1 MPSNLRVSKFIFGVV
16 FFMGFSFEIITIV
29 LLTKK
34 PMISRKNALISKFII
49 HKVGNK
55 FNNTKNAFSEK
66 LVDFDEPSYD
76 LMLPFLLRPFGSV
89 VQSYRFNH
97 HANISLNEINSYST
111 QIFNNEEAFIDVSKH
126 IVTHLFEQSTSAQI
140 KTGDVLVVMF
150 EGIEFNE
157 ITTNALG
164 IFKIENKV
172 NFFQT
177 YLENNSYDV
186 LVQKGISSKKVD
198 KGCIILNQT
207 DTEGNIILSVDNNS
221 YDAQY
226 WLNQFLNIKYADD
239 ANNHTQQYIELCKDF
254 STEILKTTYGA
265 QEQNTFLAKTIN
277 FFKENEVV
285 NIERFKDDLFEEDKH
300 KNLFDDYKK
309 TFEYENNIVIKNQF
323 DVAESVVNI
332 EKKKIKTD
340 IKLDTNIQIK
350 LDIDAPDASAEY
362 LERGYDDEK
371 KMHYYKVFF
380 NVES

>member
-1 MPSNLRVSKFIFGVV
+1 
-16 FFMGFSFEIITIV
+16 
-29 LLTKK
+29 
-34 PMISRKNALISKFII
+34 MISRKNASISKFII

-55 FNNTKNAFSEK
+55 FNDTKNAFSEK
-66 LVDFDEPSYD
+66 LVDFDEASYD
-76 LMLPFLLRPFGSV
+76 LMLPFLLRPFSSV

-97 HANISLNEINSYST
+97 HANIALNEINSYSA
-111 QIFNNEEAFIDVSKH
+111 QIFNDDDAFIEVSKH
-126 IVTHLFEQSTSAQI
+126 IVTHLYEQSTSANI

-150 EGIEFNE
+150 EGIEFRE
-157 ITTNALG
+157 ITTNAIG

-198 KGCIILNQT
+198 KGCIILNQS

-221 YDAQY
+221 YDANY

-239 ANNHTQQYIELCKDF
+239 ANNHTQQYIELCKEF

-265 QEQNTFLAKTIN
+265 QQQNTFLAKTID

-285 NIERFKDDLFEEDKH
+285 NVERFKDEIFEEDKH
-300 KNLFDDYKK
+300 KALFDDYKK
-309 TFEYENNIVIKNQF
+309 TFEDEQNLVIRNQF
-323 DVAESVVNI
+323 DVAESVVNK

-350 LDIDAPDASAEY
+350 LDIDAPEASSEY

-371 KMHYYKVFF
+371 KMHFYKVFF
-380 NVES
+380 NVEN

>member
-1 MPSNLRVSKFIFGVV
+1 
-16 FFMGFSFEIITIV
+16 
-29 LLTKK
+29 
-34 PMISRKNALISKFII
+34 MISRKNASISKFII

-55 FNNTKNAFSEK
+55 FNDTKNAFSEK
-66 LVDFDEPSYD
+66 LVDFDEASYD
-76 LMLPFLLRPFGSV
+76 LMLPFLLRPFSSV

-97 HANISLNEINSYST
+97 HANIALNEINSYSA
-111 QIFNNEEAFIDVSKH
+111 QIFNDDEAFIEVSKH
-126 IVTHLFEQSTSAQI
+126 IVTHLYEQSTSANI

-150 EGIEFNE
+150 EGIEFRE
-157 ITTNALG
+157 ITTNAIG

-198 KGCIILNQT
+198 KGCLILNQS

-221 YDAQY
+221 YDANY

-239 ANNHTQQYIELCKDF
+239 ANNHTQQYIELCKEF

-265 QEQNTFLAKTIN
+265 QQQNTFLAKTID

-285 NIERFKDDLFEEDKH
+285 NVERFKDEIFEEDKH
-300 KNLFDDYKK
+300 KTLFDDYKK
-309 TFEYENNIVIKNQF
+309 TYEDEQNLIIRNQF
-323 DVAESVVNI
+323 DVAESVVNK

-350 LDIDAPDASAEY
+350 LDIDAPEASSEY
-362 LERGYDDEK
+362 LERGYDEDK

-380 NVES
+380 NVEN

>member
-1 MPSNLRVSKFIFGVV
+1 
-16 FFMGFSFEIITIV
+16 
-29 LLTKK
+29 
-34 PMISRKNALISKFII
+34 MISRKNASISKFII

-55 FNNTKNAFSEK
+55 FNDTKNAFSEK
-66 LVDFDEPSYD
+66 LVDFDEASYD

-111 QIFNNEEAFIDVSKH
+111 QIFNDEEAFIDVSKH
-126 IVTHLFEQSTSAQI
+126 IVTHLYEQSTSAQI

-164 IFKIENKV
+164 IFKIESKV

-198 KGCIILNQT
+198 KGCLILNQT

-239 ANNHTQQYIELCKDF
+239 ANNHTQQYIELCKEF

-265 QEQNTFLAKTIN
+265 QEQNTFLAKTID

-285 NIERFKDDLFEEDKH
+285 NVERFKDEIFEEDKH

-309 TFEYENNIVIKNQF
+309 TFEGEQNLVIRNQF
-323 DVAESVVNI
+323 DVAEAVVNK

-350 LDIDAPDASAEY
+350 LDIDAPEASSEY

-380 NVES
+380 NVEN

>member
-1 MPSNLRVSKFIFGVV
+1 
-16 FFMGFSFEIITIV
+16 
-29 LLTKK
+29 
-34 PMISRKNALISKFII
+34 MISRKNASISKFII

-55 FNNTKNAFSEK
+55 FNGTKNAFSEK
-66 LVDFDEPSYD
+66 LVDFDEASYD

-111 QIFNNEEAFIDVSKH
+111 QIFNDEETFIDVSKH
-126 IVTHLFEQSTSAQI
+126 IVTHLYEQSTSAQI

-265 QEQNTFLAKTIN
+265 QEQNTFLAKTID

-285 NIERFKDDLFEEDKH
+285 NVERFKDEIFEEDKH

-309 TFEYENNIVIKNQF
+309 TFEGEQNLVIKNQF
-323 DVAESVVNI
+323 DVAEAVVNK

-380 NVES
+380 NVEN

>member
-1 MPSNLRVSKFIFGVV
+1 
-16 FFMGFSFEIITIV
+16 
-29 LLTKK
+29 
-34 PMISRKNALISKFII
+34 MISRKNASISKFII

-55 FNNTKNAFSEK
+55 FNDTKNAFSEK
-66 LVDFDEPSYD
+66 LVDFDEASYD

-97 HANISLNEINSYST
+97 HANISLNEINSYSS
-111 QIFNNEEAFIDVSKH
+111 QIFNDDDAFIEVSKH
-126 IVTHLFEQSTSAQI
+126 IVTHLYEQSTSANI
-140 KTGDVLVVMF
+140 KTGDVLIVQF

-157 ITTNALG
+157 ITTNAIG

-177 YLENNSYDV
+177 YLENKSYDV
-186 LVQKGISSKKVD
+186 LIQKGISSKKVD
-198 KGCIILNQT
+198 KGCLILNQT
-207 DTEGNIILSVDNNS
+207 DTEGNIILSIDNNN

-226 WLNQFLNIKYADD
+226 WINQFLNIKYADD
-239 ANNHTQQYIELCKDF
+239 ANNHTQQYIELCKEF

-265 QEQNTFLAKTIN
+265 QEQNTFLAKTID

-285 NIERFKDDLFEEDKH
+285 NVERFKDELFEEDKH
-300 KNLFDDYKK
+300 RDLFDNYKK
-309 TFEYENNIVIKNQF
+309 TFEDEQNLIIRNQF
-323 DVAESVVNI
+323 DVAERVVTK

-380 NVES
+380 NTED

>member
-1 MPSNLRVSKFIFGVV
+1 
-16 FFMGFSFEIITIV
+16 
-29 LLTKK
+29 
-34 PMISRKNALISKFII
+34 MISRKNASISKFII

-55 FNNTKNAFSEK
+55 FNDTKNAFSEK
-66 LVDFDEPSYD
+66 LVDFDEASYD
-76 LMLPFLLRPFGSV
+76 LMLPFLLRPFSSV

-97 HANISLNEINSYST
+97 HANIALNEINSYSA
-111 QIFNNEEAFIDVSKH
+111 QIFNDDDAFIEVSKH
-126 IVTHLFEQSTSAQI
+126 IVTHLYEQSTSANI

-150 EGIEFNE
+150 EGIEFRE
-157 ITTNALG
+157 ITTNAIG

-198 KGCIILNQT
+198 KGCLILNQS

-221 YDAQY
+221 YDANY

-239 ANNHTQQYIELCKDF
+239 ANNHTQQYIELCKEF

-265 QEQNTFLAKTIN
+265 QQQNTFLAKTID

-285 NIERFKDDLFEEDKH
+285 NVERFKDEIFEEDKH
-300 KNLFDDYKK
+300 KTLFDDYKK
-309 TFEYENNIVIKNQF
+309 TYEDEQNLIIRNQF
-323 DVAESVVNI
+323 DVAESVVNK

-350 LDIDAPDASAEY
+350 LDIDAPEASSEY
-362 LERGYDDEK
+362 LERGYDEEK
-371 KMHYYKVFF
+371 KMHFYKVFF
-380 NVES
+380 NVEN

>member
-1 MPSNLRVSKFIFGVV
+1 M
-16 FFMGFSFEIITIV
+16 IT
-29 LLTKK
+29 
-34 PMISRKNALISKFII
+34 RKNASISKFII

-55 FNNTKNAFSEK
+55 FNDTKNAFSEK
-66 LVDFDEPSYD
+66 LVDFDEASYD

-97 HANISLNEINSYST
+97 HANISLNEINSYCT
-111 QIFNNEEAFIDVSKH
+111 QIFNDEDAFIDVSKH
-126 IVTHLFEQSTSAQI
+126 IVTHLYEQSTSAQI
-140 KTGDVLVVMF
+140 KTGDVLIVMF

-157 ITTNALG
+157 ITTNAIG

-198 KGCIILNQT
+198 KGCLILNQT

-239 ANNHTQQYIELCKDF
+239 ANNHTQQYIALCKDF
-254 STEILKTTYGA
+254 STEILKPTYGA
-265 QEQNTFLAKTIN
+265 QEQNIFLAKTID

-285 NIERFKDDLFEEDKH
+285 NLERFKEELFEEDKH

-309 TFEYENNIVIKNQF
+309 TFEDEQNIVLRNQF
-323 DVAESVVNI
+323 DVAESVVNK

-362 LERGYDDEK
+362 LERGYDNEK
-371 KMHYYKVFF
+371 KMHFY
-380 NVES
+380 